1 MGTGTVDGS
10 FWALGKNW
18 FNFLASGISG
28 DLGYVVAYVSDD
40 LLTSRSPSAPYAA
53 SLTASKGRLI
63 R

>member
-1 MGTGTVDGS
+1 MGTGTVEQLVLGTWKELVHFSRRRD
-10 FWALGKNW
+10 FWRLR
-18 FNFLASGISG
+18 LRCS
-28 DLGYVVAYVSDD
+28 YVSDD